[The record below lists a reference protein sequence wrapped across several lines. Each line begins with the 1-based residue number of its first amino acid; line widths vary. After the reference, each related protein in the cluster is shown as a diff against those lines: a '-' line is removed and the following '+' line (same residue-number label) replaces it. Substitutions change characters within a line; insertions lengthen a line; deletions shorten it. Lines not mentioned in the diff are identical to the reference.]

1 MNLRDYRLSR
11 YPGVCLDVVSAGHTT
26 YVVAYCCVDPSACRC
41 DYEQAWRLCCDC
53 MLLHQA
59 ASYRYLGFVGIL
71 AVCVPSQ
78 ISNLVSLIDEGE
90 GGIDL
95 KFFFINWRFYSD
107 ISISLLISAKK
118 IMGRLVSEAGPP

>member
-1 MNLRDYRLSR
+1 M
-11 YPGVCLDVVSAGHTT
+11 
-26 YVVAYCCVDPSACRC
+26 
-41 DYEQAWRLCCDC
+41 
-53 MLLHQA
+53 
-59 ASYRYLGFVGIL
+59 
-71 AVCVPSQ
+71 PSQ

-118 IMGRLVSEAGPP
+118 IDNGAFGTEAVFYNKMALICEASP

>member
-1 MNLRDYRLSR
+1 MSVSGCGERWSHDLCCGLWHI
-11 YPGVCLDVVSAGHTT
+11 VVSIRLP
-26 YVVAYCCVDPSACRC
+26 VNVI
-41 DYEQAWRLCCDC
+41 EQAWRLCCDC

-59 ASYRYLGFVGIL
+59 ASYRCLGFVGIL

-118 IMGRLVSEAGPP
+118 IMGRLVQRPYFTTKWP

>member
-1 MNLRDYRLSR
+1 MSIRL
-11 YPGVCLDVVSAGHTT
+11 PVNVI
-26 YVVAYCCVDPSACRC
+26 
-41 DYEQAWRLCCDC
+41 EQAWRLCCDC

-59 ASYRYLGFVGIL
+59 ASYRCLGG
-71 AVCVPSQ
+71 VCWDPGGVWA
-78 ISNLVSLIDEGE
+78 IFFFCYLVSLIDEGE

-118 IMGRLVSEAGPP
+118 IMGRLVSEAVFYNKMALICEASP

>member
-1 MNLRDYRLSR
+1 M
-11 YPGVCLDVVSAGHTT
+11 
-26 YVVAYCCVDPSACRC
+26 
-41 DYEQAWRLCCDC
+41 
-53 MLLHQA
+53 
-59 ASYRYLGFVGIL
+59 GFVGIL

-118 IMGRLVSEAGPP
+118 IMGRLVSEAVFYNKMALICEASP